1 MSTTYDYYY
10 YDTYGTSTTWISS
23 STEASVAGS
32 ECLNY
37 IYLVWVYFLFYVG
50 AGYPSS
56 YYPYIIATL
65 VDTVPQQCGGTGGQ
79 TNGDSL
85 LTSSA
90 LNLLSLQQQAASPTF
105 NGFIG
110 SQVQYSSGSASASQP
125 VVGIDSS
132 QLFGRKKRSESDGK
146 TKIAQKMKNKEF
158 ARFSNGKQSSQ
169 KISRKQTRIKEAKG
183 SRKQSRQSLRKGQR
197 NAKRK
202 SAKTAERKKKRK
214 RKRKLSG
221 KNARKGKRR
230 KRRKQKRAK
239 LRKIEESRLG
249 KPIPKEKVE
258 IFRENFQRGK
268 EKAGKEKGF
277 LKSVENPFEKIGRLR
292 ADFRQLV
299 RDKVIEKLPGYCEQ
313 GRMMEKREKSD
324 CARRARRIRERIE
337 KRKTDTG

>member
-1 MSTTYDYYY
+1 
-10 YDTYGTSTTWISS
+10 
-23 STEASVAGS
+23 
-32 ECLNY
+32 
-37 IYLVWVYFLFYVG
+37 
-50 AGYPSS
+50 
-56 YYPYIIATL
+56 
-65 VDTVPQQCGGTGGQ
+65 
-79 TNGDSL
+79 
-85 LTSSA
+85 
-90 LNLLSLQQQAASPTF
+90 
-105 NGFIG
+105 
-110 SQVQYSSGSASASQP
+110 
-125 VVGIDSS
+125 
-132 QLFGRKKRSESDGK
+132 
-146 TKIAQKMKNKEF
+146 MKNKES

-183 SRKQSRQSLRKGQR
+183 SRKLSRQSLRKGQR

-221 KNARKGKRR
+221 KNESARKGKRR

-299 RDKVIEKLPGYCEQ
+299 RDKVLI
-313 GRMMEKREKSD
+313 
-324 CARRARRIRERIE
+324 
-337 KRKTDTG
+337 

>member
-1 MSTTYDYYY
+1 
-10 YDTYGTSTTWISS
+10 
-23 STEASVAGS
+23 
-32 ECLNY
+32 
-37 IYLVWVYFLFYVG
+37 
-50 AGYPSS
+50 
-56 YYPYIIATL
+56 
-65 VDTVPQQCGGTGGQ
+65 
-79 TNGDSL
+79 
-85 LTSSA
+85 
-90 LNLLSLQQQAASPTF
+90 
-105 NGFIG
+105 
-110 SQVQYSSGSASASQP
+110 
-125 VVGIDSS
+125 
-132 QLFGRKKRSESDGK
+132 
-146 TKIAQKMKNKEF
+146 MKNKES

-221 KNARKGKRR
+221 GKNESARKGKRR

-277 LKSVENPFEKIGRLR
+277 LKSVENPFEKKGRLR

-299 RDKVIEKLPGYCEQ
+299 RDKVLI
-313 GRMMEKREKSD
+313 
-324 CARRARRIRERIE
+324 
-337 KRKTDTG
+337 

>member
-1 MSTTYDYYY
+1 MNMNKI
-10 YDTYGTSTTWISS
+10 WI
-23 STEASVAGS
+23 
-32 ECLNY
+32 
-37 IYLVWVYFLFYVG
+37 FF
-50 AGYPSS
+50 
-56 YYPYIIATL
+56 
-65 VDTVPQQCGGTGGQ
+65 
-79 TNGDSL
+79 
-85 LTSSA
+85 
-90 LNLLSLQQQAASPTF
+90 
-105 NGFIG
+105 
-110 SQVQYSSGSASASQP
+110 SGSASASQP

-146 TKIAQKMKNKEF
+146 KKIAQKMKNKEF

-277 LKSVENPFEKIGRLR
+277 LKSVENPFEKLGRLR

-299 RDKVIEKLPGYCEQ
+299 RDKVLIWKTHGFDFSSLISQVIEKLPGYCEQ

-337 KRKTDTG
+337 KRKTDTGWSNHMKILLLSIPKVNKWTPEKIRAVQLKDYYSRVQTSA

>member
-1 MSTTYDYYY
+1 MNKI
-10 YDTYGTSTTWISS
+10 WI
-23 STEASVAGS
+23 
-32 ECLNY
+32 
-37 IYLVWVYFLFYVG
+37 FF
-50 AGYPSS
+50 
-56 YYPYIIATL
+56 
-65 VDTVPQQCGGTGGQ
+65 
-79 TNGDSL
+79 
-85 LTSSA
+85 
-90 LNLLSLQQQAASPTF
+90 
-105 NGFIG
+105 
-110 SQVQYSSGSASASQP
+110 SGSASASQP

-146 TKIAQKMKNKEF
+146 KKIAQKMKNKEF

-183 SRKQSRQSLRKGQR
+183 SRKLSRQSLRKGQR

-277 LKSVENPFEKIGRLR
+277 LKSVENPFEKLGRLR

-299 RDKVIEKLPGYCEQ
+299 REKVLIWNPWFWFFIFLRWSRSFLTIASRG
-313 GRMMEKREKSD
+313 GWWKREKSRT
-324 CARRARRIRERIE
+324 AQGERGESVRELRNGRPTQDEVIIW
-337 KRKTDTG
+337 KSCCFAFRK